1 MPAFRFPD
9 PCAAGRGQRVAA
21 AAVLAASLAACSSLP
36 PPASRAPSDP
46 PATASRLPAGQVPPA
61 GRCAIWYRGVRADR
75 QPLPMSC
82 NKAHAD
88 AESWGGV
95 VVWREPARGGG
106 RAQVAEFDYGPHALR
121 GIPPDRLP
129 PPGRCRLWIDGIPAH
144 LQPAPDAC
152 AQVEARQRVSGGRVL
167 YMPATD
173 LR

>member
-1 MPAFRFPD
+1 MPALRFLP
-9 PCAAGRGQRVAA
+9 PCAARRRLRAA
-21 AAVLAASLAACSSLP
+21 AAAALAVLVAACGSLS
-36 PPASRAPSDP
+36 PPAPRAPTDA
-46 PATASRLPAGQVPPA
+46 PAAASRLPAGQVPPA
-61 GRCAIWYRGVRADR
+61 GRCAIWYPGVRADR

-95 VVWREPARGGG
+95 VVWREPARSG
-106 RAQVAEFDYGPHALR
+106 RGAQVAEFDYGPHALR